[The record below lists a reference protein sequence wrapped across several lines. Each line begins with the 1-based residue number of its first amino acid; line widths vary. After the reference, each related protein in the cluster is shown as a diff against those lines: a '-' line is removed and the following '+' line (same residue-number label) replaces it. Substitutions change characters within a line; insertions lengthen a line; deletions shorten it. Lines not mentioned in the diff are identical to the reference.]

1 MVRNYSLSKLTI
13 QSMKSIEISQLLVSR
28 LMESVGV
35 NQDVTDQFMEGKVLK
50 TNPLAPGKFSV
61 TWANEKDIQVI
72 KFLDKKGFCVY
83 HILPALF
90 KIDHQVVELVA
101 YLIVPK
107 DILSLL
113 VEHPDDLPASEKFS
127 YIRDYFNNEISN
139 ARYGCLFSYVVN
151 EAWGISEFGSSMVEV
166 KNGYLNRIG

>member
-1 MVRNYSLSKLTI
+1 METNYGLSKSAI
-13 QSMKSIEISQLLVSR
+13 QSMKPIEISRLLVKN
-28 LMESVGV
+28 LLEAVGV
-35 NQDVTDQFMEGKVLK
+35 NQELIDRTMEGEILK
-50 TNPLAPGKFSV
+50 TYPLAQGKFSV
-61 TWANEKDIQVI
+61 TWANDKDIQVI
-72 KFLDKKGFCVY
+72 KLLDKKGFCVY

-113 VEHPDDLPASEKFS
+113 VEHPNKLSVCEKFR
-127 YIRDYFNNEISN
+127 YIRDYFKNEISN

-151 EAWGISEFGSSMVEV
+151 EAWGISEFGDSFIEVED
-166 KNGYLNRIG
+166 GYLVREG